1 MILLIRPYDD
11 TNNVYG
17 LCYHRDADDKDDD
30 RLLNT
35 ERKKILCEQMLNVHK
50 VQRHPIIFKRML
62 MMVMTI

>member
-30 RLLNT
+30 QFF
-35 ERKKILCEQMLNVHK
+35 ERMKILCEQMLNVHK